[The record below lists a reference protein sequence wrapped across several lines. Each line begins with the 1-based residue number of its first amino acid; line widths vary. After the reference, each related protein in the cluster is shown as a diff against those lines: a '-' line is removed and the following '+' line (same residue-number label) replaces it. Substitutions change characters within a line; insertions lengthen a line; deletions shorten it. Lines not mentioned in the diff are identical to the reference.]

1 MLLVQ
6 RFFKAARIDRL
17 LGRSRECCL
26 FLPRRRPQI
35 KNKKYPEDGL
45 HGLSLLREIHQW
57 SPQAKIIV
65 ISAFGTS
72 EVKEAAMMEGI
83 DRFYDKPFE
92 IMEIRNA
99 LVEML
104 PGIGKIST
112 KN

>member
-1 MLLVQ
+1 
-6 RFFKAARIDRL
+6 
-17 LGRSRECCL
+17 
-26 FLPRRRPQI
+26 
-35 KNKKYPEDGL
+35 
-45 HGLSLLREIHQW
+45 
-57 SPQAKIIV
+57 
-65 ISAFGTS
+65 
-72 EVKEAAMMEGI
+72 MMEGI